1 MSVKIHDPPGGYR
14 DMLRLSFQFLY
25 LLTLTCLGLSQVSGA
40 DRFIHLN
47 QGMLPH
53 KIYNINN
60 PTWHFLNFDNIFYK
74 KFKLVLFTFEKREWH
89 FSFEIQHLFYRNST
103 FIIVM
108 GINYTGFAT
117 STRDRK

>member
-1 MSVKIHDPPGGYR
+1 MSVKRHDPPGGYR

-60 PTWHFLNFDNIFYK
+60 PTWHFLNFNNIFYK
-74 KFKLVLFTFEKREWH
+74 KFKLVLFTFEKE
-89 FSFEIQHLFYRNST
+89 S
-103 FIIVM
+103 
-108 GINYTGFAT
+108 GIFLLRFNIYFTKVPL
-117 STRDRK
+117 S